1 MLKNVEEIINKFDDL
16 DMDNFMTVQIL
27 VDEFKRWL
35 NWNKTY
41 VKIEVFESRE
51 FDTIIIAHKF
61 FDSVKIID
69 SWEFLEDIKYCLND
83 YVNRTDDE
91 DLHKTF
97 KDKSTKLYNDVDTK
111 LDEAAE
117 LERNHNE
124 AKMMRQMDYDELKN
138 S

>member
-91 DLHKTF
+91 DLHN
-97 KDKSTKLYNDVDTK
+97 LYFDDVYCFWNNNHLFND
-111 LDEAAE
+111 
-117 LERNHNE
+117 
-124 AKMMRQMDYDELKN
+124 
-138 S
+138 